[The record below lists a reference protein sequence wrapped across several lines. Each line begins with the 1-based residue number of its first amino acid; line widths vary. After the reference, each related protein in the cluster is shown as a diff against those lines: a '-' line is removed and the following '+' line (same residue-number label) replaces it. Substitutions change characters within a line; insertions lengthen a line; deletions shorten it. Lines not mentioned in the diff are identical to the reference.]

1 MYVNLLNFIVL
12 ICTTVDLCTAGIEY
26 GSTYQRTIL
35 GILHNTT
42 AVTLTLDI
50 DSLIKCFD
58 DAALTNVTIYEH
70 SYDGLPLVT
79 FNNSSDS
86 DAIEQCLELQN
97 ASYHVTYSISPELS
111 YIVGDEV
118 TTGQI
123 TWNSMINEFAYPDSL
138 SLQKRRTGQYA
149 YGVSYD
155 RNCPTTSNDRQGTLN
170 LGGCYTLA
178 TNAYKSGFVQNLNN
192 FGICYFLAYHHDCR
206 DQSYRNLK
214 KQQTSVCW
222 NTNIYAVTAK

>member
-1 MYVNLLNFIVL
+1 MYISLSAFIVL
-12 ICTTVDLCTAGIEY
+12 LYTTVGLCNASIEY
-26 GSTYQRTIL
+26 GSMYQRNIL

-42 AVTLTLDI
+42 AVTLMLDI
-50 DSLIKCFD
+50 DILFNCFD
-58 DAALTNVTIYEH
+58 DAALNNVTIYEH

-79 FNNSSDS
+79 FNEADAS

-97 ASYHVTYSISPELS
+97 ASYHVTYSISPDVS
-111 YIVGDEV
+111 YIEGDEV

-123 TWNSMINEFAYPDSL
+123 TWNDVINEVAFPESPSL
-138 SLQKRRTGQYA
+138 EKRRTGEYS

-155 RNCPTTSNDRQGTLN
+155 RNCPTTSDDRQGTSY
-170 LGGCYTLA
+170 LGGCYTLS

-192 FGICYFLAYHHDCR
+192 FGICYFLAYHHNCR
-206 DQSYRNLK
+206 DQQYRNLK
-214 KQQTSVCW
+214 KQQTSSCW